1 MIPILYSKSE
11 TQFLSNGLG
20 RLTECISCDVT
31 EERNGIYEC
40 EFQYPVTGRF
50 CKEMMENGG
59 VISVTHDNHGD
70 RQAFDI
76 YKFSAPIDGIVTF
89 NAHHI
94 SYRLNGIIV
103 TPFEASTCAGALQKI
118 SQKSANTNP
127 FTFTTDKS
135 VTAPYILNVPANARG
150 LLAGNSGSILDIYG
164 TGEYEF
170 DMFTVN
176 LHLHRGQNS
185 GATIRYGKNLT
196 DIVNI
201 LDKSEIYN
209 AIAPYWTDG
218 EQTVT
223 LPEVYMAVAGAT
235 DIICVPVDLTADF
248 EEKPS
253 VSDLRD
259 DANRYLSNINPTLA
273 HSNITIDFEALWQ
286 TTEYEDVAVLQQIGL
301 CDTVSIYFPAIG
313 VTQASAKAIKTVYDS
328 LRDKYKSIEFGDPQ
342 TTLAESILGKD
353 AKNLG
358 DLGDGKIIG
367 ASIITAALIKAA
379 KGEYNE
385 INITDDMYGISD
397 IYFSDSQGGTWG
409 DITRKGFWFQRGE
422 YKETIGGQQYTL
434 TEQRTLEGKT
444 DHLGIKFSPEK
455 DGTGS
460 GMATIAGFETVK
472 DHFSSGWVSYEE
484 AYGRLI
490 LSRVKCD
497 PDNDY
502 APVQVDKVVV
512 DTGNGAKIELYG
524 SEINAD
530 VLTSLLPRKWQ
541 QFFSGS
547 SVAVEIGNSGTK
559 SYLILKNS
567 SGTACVTL
575 DTSTGA
581 AFAIPVTATA
591 GLSVSG
597 GLTTDTFTSSGDASV
612 GGNLSVTGSVTAS
625 GGVSVSGGLTTDTSS
640 VSGNA
645 SVGGDMT
652 ITGDVS
658 ADDVTVGGTLG
669 VTGATTLSGNATVG
683 GDMNITGDVSADDV
697 TVDGVLDVVPRRC
710 YASIPSAGWYRV
722 LTFDADSDNWANGY
736 SGVEIDV
743 SVGTT
748 GSYNERHDVSLF
760 VVNGNVKFV
769 NETSVSRAKNIS
781 KIRYT
786 RLNNYGHIDIRFDS
800 ADTANANIAFYT
812 SPPKQHQV
820 VTEDFTAVANSPS
833 GETVMT
839 EYTFAANTDG
849 DYTFPNAF
857 GKDWYFRK
865 RNGVV
870 YIDAPDSITPTTSG
884 NNYIGAL
891 PDAFKP
897 KYTVR
902 LAADN
907 SVGEAKWL
915 YIDTTGGV
923 YATCYTTPNT
933 ATGFSITGSYLT

>member
-94 SYRLNGIIV
+94 SYRLNGIVV
-103 TPFEASTCAGALQKI
+103 TPFEASSCAGALQAI
-118 SQKSANTNP
+118 ETHSANTNP

-218 EQTVT
+218 ENTVT

-248 EEKPS
+248 EGKPS

-259 DANRYLSNINPTLA
+259 DADRYLSNINPTLA

-286 TTEYEDVAVLQQIGL
+286 TTEYEDVAVLQAIGL

-455 DGTGS
+455 EGTGS

-490 LSRVKCD
+490 LSRVKCN

-559 SYLILKNS
+559 SYLIMKNS

-581 AFAIPVTATA
+581 AFAIPITATA
-591 GLSVSG
+591 GLTVSG
-597 GLTTDTFTSSGDASV
+597 GLSTDTFTSSGDASV

-645 SVGGDMT
+645 SVGGNMT
-652 ITGDVS
+652 VTGDVS
-658 ADDVTVGGTLG
+658 AHDATVGGTLG
-669 VTGATTLSGNATVG
+669 VTGATTLSGDATVG
-683 GDMNITGDVSADDV
+683 G
-697 TVDGVLDVVPRRC
+697 VLDVIQRRRE
-710 YASIPSAGWYRV
+710 ATLSSPGWYRV
-722 LTFDADSDNWANGY
+722 CKIASIGGGDYSFAIDLNICRQFYYANNEQHSIRLVGISNNFSFANEDSKSNTQIIKRVRYTKDSNNNGY
-736 SGVEIDV
+736 V
-743 SVGTT
+743 
-748 GSYNERHDVSLF
+748 
-760 VVNGNVKFV
+760 
-769 NETSVSRAKNIS
+769 
-781 KIRYT
+781 
-786 RLNNYGHIDIRFDS
+786 DIYYDFS
-800 ADTANANIAFYT
+800 NANIVYCEFAAHGFFPNVYT
-812 SPPKQHQV
+812 IESLQS
-820 VTEDFTAVANSPS
+820 VADAPS
-833 GETVMT
+833 GETVLT
-839 EYTFAANTDG
+839 EYTFSANTYYHD
-849 DYTFPNAF
+849 DSTT
-857 GKDWYFRK
+857 
-865 RNGVV
+865 NGVRHIVDRRGDIVTVTIESPGNGVNCPAGQYTTV
-870 YIDAPDSITPTTSG
+870 YTLHSDLAPSGSVYTVVEPYGGNNIIGGMIDTSG
-884 NNYIGAL
+884 RIQLYPVL
-891 PDAFKP
+891 SSTSYYRFTLT
-897 KYTVR
+897 YTI
-902 LAADN
+902 
-907 SVGEAKWL
+907 
-915 YIDTTGGV
+915 Y
-923 YATCYTTPNT
+923 
-933 ATGFSITGSYLT
+933 

>member
-94 SYRLNGIIV
+94 SYRLNGIVV
-103 TPFEASTCAGALQKI
+103 TPFEASSCAGALQAI
-118 SQKSANTNP
+118 ATHSANTNP

-218 EQTVT
+218 ENTVT

-259 DANRYLSNINPTLA
+259 DADRYLSNINPTLA

-286 TTEYEDVAVLQQIGL
+286 TTEYEDVAVLQAIGL

-524 SEINAD
+524 SDINAD

-547 SVAVEIGNSGTK
+547 SVAVDIGNSGTK

-581 AFAIPVTATA
+581 AFAIPITATA
-591 GLSVSG
+591 GLTVSG
-597 GLTTDTFTSSGDASV
+597 GLSTDTFTSSGDASV

-625 GGVSVSGGLTTDTSS
+625 GGVSVSGGLTTDSSS

-645 SVGGDMT
+645 SVGGNMT
-652 ITGDVS
+652 VTGDVS

-683 GDMNITGDVSADDV
+683 G
-697 TVDGVLDVVPRRC
+697 VLDVTPRRC
-710 YASIPSAGWYRV
+710 YGTLSSAGWHRV
-722 LTFDADSDNWANGY
+722 FRCGWA
-736 SGVEIDV
+736 SGSAVKISIGVNAAEF
-743 SVGTT
+743 
-748 GSYNERHDVSLF
+748 HDVELIFNTGTSFEFACEVSKGSSSLL
-760 VVNGNVKFV
+760 
-769 NETSVSRAKNIS
+769 ID
-781 KIRYT
+781 KIRAW
-786 RLNNYGHIDIRFDS
+786 LDQSNNY
-800 ADTANANIAFYT
+800 
-812 SPPKQHQV
+812 
-820 VTEDFTAVANSPS
+820 
-833 GETVMT
+833 
-839 EYTFAANTDG
+839 
-849 DYTFPNAF
+849 
-857 GKDWYFRK
+857 
-865 RNGVV
+865 V
-870 YIDAPDSITPTTSG
+870 YIDLHQSVSASSAIIVEFAPKGDIVRRELLGASYAIMQTYDFTDVGDSPAVGSLAAEHSFVVRNTPVSVQEPSSLLTSG
-884 NNYIGAL
+884 TIAPSGSLNYTATQPCWAYLMFVMQANSSGFINIKVNNI
-891 PDAFKP
+891 DIVNW
-897 KYTVR
+897 T
-902 LAADN
+902 
-907 SVGEAKWL
+907 SGEAIPVNFAFL
-915 YIDTTGGV
+915 PIPLMTGDTLSV
-923 YATCYTTPNT
+923 SQSSNRA
-933 ATGFSITGSYLT
+933 SSYRIFAMR